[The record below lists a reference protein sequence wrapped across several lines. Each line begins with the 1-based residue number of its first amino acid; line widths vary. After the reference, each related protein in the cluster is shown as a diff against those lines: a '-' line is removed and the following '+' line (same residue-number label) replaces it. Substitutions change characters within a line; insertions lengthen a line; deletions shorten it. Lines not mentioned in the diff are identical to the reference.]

1 MPIPAGTR
9 VGAYEI
15 VSPLGRGGMGE
26 VYRARDAK
34 LGRDV
39 AIKVLPAAWL
49 TDPDRRARFE
59 REARLLATVNHPHI
73 GGIYGFEDAAS
84 GPALVLEL
92 VDGDTL
98 SERLRTGA
106 LPLRAALT
114 YAVQIADALSAAH
127 ARGIVHRDLKP
138 SNIKITSGD
147 RVKVLDFGVAKATA
161 DDAEAAGATT
171 AAGTRDGVVVG
182 TAAYMSPEQARGKP
196 VDKRADI

>member
-73 GGIYGFEDAAS
+73 GGIYGAAAAKGRCSLSRATAS
-84 GPALVLEL
+84 G
-92 VDGDTL
+92 
-98 SERLRTGA
+98 S
-106 LPLRAALT
+106 
-114 YAVQIADALSAAH
+114 S
-127 ARGIVHRDLKP
+127 
-138 SNIKITSGD
+138 S
-147 RVKVLDFGVAKATA
+147 
-161 DDAEAAGATT
+161 
-171 AAGTRDGVVVG
+171 
-182 TAAYMSPEQARGKP
+182 SPERTRTRPTASTSS
-196 VDKRADI
+196 